1 MTYQPV
7 IPLSGYTGWRFLQ
20 RTLDTQ
26 TKAFT
31 QSAEVKRA
39 TEYFSD
45 NIAKVRTVDDLMKDR
60 RLLDVSLKAFG
71 LDDDINNKAFIRKVL
86 AEGTIKDA
94 AFANRLS
101 DKRYAEFARVFGFG
115 DLGART
121 GLATFPDAI
130 ITRFNARQF
139 EKAVGAQSSEMRL
152 ALNVGTGITDVLNNS
167 ASSTGQWF
175 GVMGNA
181 PLRKV
186 FETALGFSPSFGQI
200 DLDQQLTAFKS
211 RARNIFGTDDLK
223 AFVDPAMQE
232 KLIRLYMVRAEA
244 AASSGSSPA
253 SRALSLLQRGR

>member
-7 IPLSGYTGWRFLQ
+7 LPLSGYTGWRFLQ

-31 QSAEVKRA
+31 QSPEIKQA
-39 TEYFSD
+39 TEYFKD
-45 NIAKVRTVDDLMKDR
+45 NIGKVRTADDLMKDR
-60 RLLDVSLKAFG
+60 RLLDVALKAFG

-86 AEGTIKDA
+86 AEGTLKDT

-101 DKRYAEFARVFGFG
+101 DKRYTEFARVFGFG

-130 ITRFNARQF
+130 ISRFNARQF
-139 EKAVGAQSSEMRL
+139 EKAVGEQSSEMRL
-152 ALNVGTGITDVLNNS
+152 ALNVSTGIKDVLTNS
-167 ASSTGQWF
+167 TTGTGQWF

-181 PLRKV
+181 PLREV
-186 FETALGFSPSFGQI
+186 FQTALGFSASFGQI
-200 DLDQQLTAFKS
+200 DLDQQLTAFKA
-211 RARNIFGTDDLK
+211 RARSIFGTDDLK
-223 AFVDPAMQE
+223 SFADPVLQD

-244 AASSGSSPA
+244 AQSSGSSPA

>member
-7 IPLSGYTGWRFLQ
+7 LPLSGYTGWRFLQ

-31 QSAEVKRA
+31 QSAEIKRA
-39 TEYFSD
+39 TEYFKE
-45 NIAKVRTVDDLMKDR
+45 NIAKVRSADDLMKDR
-60 RLLDVSLKAFG
+60 RLLDVALKAFG

-86 AEGTIKDA
+86 AEGTLKDG

-139 EKAVGAQSSEMRL
+139 EKAVGDQSSEMRL
-152 ALNVGTGITDVLNNS
+152 ALNLGTGIKDVLANS
-167 ASSTGQWF
+167 STSTGQWF
-175 GVMGNA
+175 GVMGSS
-181 PLRKV
+181 PLRTV
-186 FETALGFSPSFGQI
+186 FETALGFSSSFGQI
-200 DLDQQLTAFKS
+200 DLDQQLTAFKA
-211 RARNIFGTDDLK
+211 RARSVFGTDDLK
-223 AFVDPAMQE
+223 AFAEPALQE
-232 KLIRLYMVRAEA
+232 KLIRLYLVRAEA
-244 AASSGSSPA
+244 AASTGSSPA
-253 SRALSLLQRGR
+253 SRALSLLQGGR

>member
-31 QSAEVKRA
+31 QSAEIKRV
-39 TEYFSD
+39 TDYFKE
-45 NIAKVRTVDDLMKDR
+45 NIGKVANVDDLMKDR
-60 RLLDVSLKAFG
+60 RLLDVALKAFG
-71 LDDDINNKAFIRKVL
+71 LEDDINNKAFIRKVL

-101 DKRYAEFARVFGFG
+101 DKRYAEFSRVFGFG

-121 GLATFPDAI
+121 GLAIFPDSI
-130 ITRFNARQF
+130 ITRFNSRQF
-139 EKAVGAQSSEMRL
+139 EKAVGEQNGQMRL
-152 ALNVGTGITDVLNNS
+152 ALNVGTGIKDVLSNS
-167 ASSTGQWF
+167 STPTGQWL
-175 GVMGNA
+175 GVMGNV
-181 PLRKV
+181 PLRTV
-186 FETALGFSPSFGQI
+186 FETALGFSSSFGQI
-200 DLDQQLTAFKS
+200 DLDQQLVAFRS
-211 RARNIFGTDDLK
+211 RAKTIFGTDDLK
-223 AFVDPAMQE
+223 AFADPVVQE

-244 AASSGSSPA
+244 AASSGSTSA

>member
-7 IPLSGYTGWRFLQ
+7 LPLSGYTGWRFLQ

-31 QSAEVKRA
+31 QSAEIKRA
-39 TEYFSD
+39 TDYFRD
-45 NIAKVRTVDDLMKDR
+45 NIGKITTVDDLMKDR

-86 AEGTIKDA
+86 AEGTIKDT

-121 GLATFPDAI
+121 GLATFPDTI
-130 ITRFNARQF
+130 ITRFNSRQF
-139 EKAVGAQSSEMRL
+139 EKAVGEQSNEMRL
-152 ALNVGTGITDVLNNS
+152 ALNVASGIKDVLANS
-167 ASSTGQWF
+167 STSTGQWF
-175 GVMGNA
+175 GVMGNS
-181 PLRKV
+181 PLRRV

-200 DLDQQLTAFKS
+200 DLDQQLSAFKT
-211 RARNIFGTDDLK
+211 RARAIFGTDDL
-223 AFVDPAMQE
+223 ASFADPAAQE
-232 KLIRLYMVRAEA
+232 KLIRLYLVRAEA
-244 AASSGSSPA
+244 AASSGSTPA
-253 SRALSLLQRGR
+253 SRALSLLQSGR

>member
-7 IPLSGYTGWRFLQ
+7 LPLSGYTGWRFLQ

-31 QSAEVKRA
+31 QSPEIKRA
-39 TEYFSD
+39 TDYFKE
-45 NIAKVRTVDDLMKDR
+45 NIGKVRTVDDLMKDR

-86 AEGTIKDA
+86 AEGTLKDG

-101 DKRYAEFARVFGFG
+101 DKRYTEFARVFGFG

-130 ITRFNARQF
+130 INRFNSRQF
-139 EKAVGAQSSEMRL
+139 EKAVGDQDNDMRL
-152 ALNVGTGITDVLNNS
+152 ALNLGTGIKDVLTNS
-167 ASSTGQWF
+167 STSTGQWL
-175 GVMGNA
+175 GVMGNSA
-181 PLRKV
+181 LRVV
-186 FETALGFSPSFGQI
+186 FQTALGFSASFGQI
-200 DLDQQLTAFKS
+200 DLDQQLVAFKS
-211 RARNIFGTDDLK
+211 RARSVFGTDDLK
-223 AFVDPAMQE
+223 SFTDTALQD
-232 KLIRLYMVRAEA
+232 KLIRLYMVRSEA

-253 SRALSLLQRGR
+253 SRALTLLQRG